1 MVVVKFLNM
10 FAEGWRVISRDCQK
24 VSLIFLILEDPFIAA
39 KGKQCQETSL
49 CLLFTSLGIFLNFSV
64 FIFYAV

>member
-1 MVVVKFLNM
+1 M
-10 FAEGWRVISRDCQK
+10 FAEGWRGYKQRLPESK
-24 VSLIFLILEDPFIAA
+24 SYFSWILEDPFIAA

-49 CLLFTSLGIFLNFSV
+49 MLVIHFPWIFLNFSV